1 VAGGVIMGLRY
12 HRRLS
17 LLPGLRI
24 NLSRSGASVSVGHR
38 GSWVTVGHG
47 QRRVTVG
54 LPGSGLSWTETH
66 PLEPVHGGHQLAFVL
81 VVVAIV
87 AAFWWVASQ

>member
-1 VAGGVIMGLRY
+1 MSLRF

-17 LLPGLRI
+17 ILPGLHI

-38 GSWVTVGHG
+38 GAWVTVGHG

-54 LPGSGLSWTETH
+54 LPGTGLSYTEQH
-66 PLEPVHGGHQLAFVL
+66 QLEPVHGGHQLLFAL
-81 VVVAIV
+81 VIVVIV
-87 AAFWWVASQ
+87 AAVWWMGHG

>member
-1 VAGGVIMGLRY
+1 MGWRY

-54 LPGSGLSWTETH
+54 LPGSGLSYTETRH
-66 PLEPVHGGHQLAFVL
+66 LEPVHGGHQLAFVL
-81 VVVAIV
+81 VAVVLV
-87 AAFWWVASQ
+87 AAVWWIGHG

>member
-1 VAGGVIMGLRY
+1 MGLRF

-24 NLSRSGASVSVGHR
+24 NLSRSGASVSVGR
-38 GSWVTVGHG
+38 KGAWITVGHG

-54 LPGSGLSWTETH
+54 LPGSGLSYSETR
-66 PLEPVHGGHQLAFVL
+66 PIEPVHGGHQLLFAL
-81 VVVAIV
+81 VVVVIV
-87 AAFWWVASQ
+87 AAFWWAAHG